1 MKDLKYSID
10 AGKQDAQRF
19 IKEEKIDYSPFIAI
33 SDLHLVRKTVPIS
46 FASFKQTIAEKDPEL
61 WSAVDAASARH
72 LEELGAD
79 FNADGYAEGF
89 AEGVAAVWDTIR
101 DQVLKD

>member
-1 MKDLKYSID
+1 MKDLKNSID

-46 FASFKQTIAEKDPEL
+46 FDSFRQTIAEKDPGL
-61 WSAVDAASARH
+61 WSAVEAASAIY
-72 LEELGAD
+72 LEKWGAD
-79 FNADGYAEGF
+79 FDADAYAEGF

-101 DQVLKD
+101 DQVLKQ

>member
-1 MKDLKYSID
+1 MKDLKDSID

-19 IKEEKIDYSPFIAI
+19 IKEEKINYSPFIAI
-33 SDLHLVRKTVPIS
+33 SDLHLVRKTIPIS
-46 FASFKQTIAEKDPEL
+46 FDSFRQTISEKDPDL
-61 WSAVDAASARH
+61 WSTVETASAGH
-72 LEELGAD
+72 LEKLGAD